1 LKRFWDQASVA
12 EQPGGLAILLDGRP
26 MRLPT
31 GQVLL
36 VQHPALAEAI
46 AEEWQLA
53 GGAKGGE
60 MSLAAVPL
68 SGIAG
73 TAQDRVFANPEAS
86 VAAIAA
92 YGETDLLCYRATA
105 PEALVR
111 RQAREWQN
119 WLDWAALELD
129 APLRVTSGIMHVAQ
143 DPQALAALRRAV
155 ATHDAYGLAALGVLV
170 PLLGSLVLGLAVSAG
185 RLDAASAHSLSCL
198 DELFQAEFWGED
210 ADAVARRARVG
221 EDVALAARFLALC
234 RERVA

>member
-1 LKRFWDQASVA
+1 MKRFWDQASVA
-12 EQPGGLAILLDGRP
+12 EQSGGLAILLDGRP

-36 VQHPALAEAI
+36 VRHPALAEAI
-46 AEEWQLA
+46 AEEWQAA

-60 MSLAAVPL
+60 MSLADVAL

-73 TAQDRVFANPEAS
+73 TAQDRVSANPEAS
-86 VAAIAA
+86 IAAIAA
-92 YGETDLLCYRATA
+92 YGETDLLCYRATE

-111 RQAREWQN
+111 RQGQQWQN
-119 WLDWAALELD
+119 WLDWAALALD
-129 APLRVTSGIMHVAQ
+129 APLRVTSGIVHVAQ

-185 RLDAASAHSLSCL
+185 RLDAATAHRLSCL
-198 DELFQAEFWGED
+198 DELYQAEFWGED
-210 ADAVARRARVG
+210 ADAVARRARMG